1 MGIGWRTWLL
11 MLTAITLAG
20 CFQQAGDSLQSTG
33 NTAVPIQ
40 GSNATIDTIESP
52 TIPASPTALTLAT
65 AGPGTATLPPI
76 TIIVPPTDTPG
87 VTGPSATPD
96 AEAQTDTGAGFITP
110 GSPLGPTIDTATE
123 TPASASEG
131 PATPSGLITPTSL
144 FGDSETV
151 NLNPEC
157 TYTVERGDTVYRIAV
172 ANGTSVD
179 AMRNAN
185 PDLVGE
191 NPVIQPGQVLNLPDC
206 GGDAMDESADPIIES
221 TPTNIAPI
229 ITPAGGV
236 PPTTAAAGGQVYVVA
251 AGDTLF
257 SIAQRFGVSVNDIVA
272 ANDLLDPDRLSVGDE
287 LTIPQPAGN
296 G

>member
-1 MGIGWRTWLL
+1 MGIGWRRWLI

-40 GSNATIDTIESP
+40 RIDITETLPEIAPSP
-52 TIPASPTALTLAT
+52 TPLTVAT

-76 TIIVPPTDTPG
+76 TIIVPPTDAPG
-87 VTGPSATPD
+87 VVAPTDTPD
-96 AEAQTDTGAGFITP
+96 IESEATDTEAGFITP
-110 GSPLGPTIDTATE
+110 GSPLGPSIDTE
-123 TPASASEG
+123 TPAGEVST
-131 PATPSGLITPTSL
+131 TPSGLITPTSL
-144 FGDSETV
+144 FADSENV
-151 NLNPEC
+151 NISSEC

-179 AMRNAN
+179 AMRAAN

-206 GGDAMDESADPIIES
+206 GEEAMAEPTSQIVES
-221 TPTNIAPI
+221 TSTNIPPI
-229 ITPAGGV
+229 ITPAGGD
-236 PPTTAAAGGQVYVVA
+236 PPTIAPSGQVYVVER
-251 AGDTLF
+251 GDTLF
-257 SIAQRFGVSVNDIVA
+257 NIAQRFGLTVAEIVA
-272 ANDLLDPDRLSVGDE
+272 ANELLDPDRLNVGDE
-287 LTIPQPAGN
+287 LIIPQPVGN